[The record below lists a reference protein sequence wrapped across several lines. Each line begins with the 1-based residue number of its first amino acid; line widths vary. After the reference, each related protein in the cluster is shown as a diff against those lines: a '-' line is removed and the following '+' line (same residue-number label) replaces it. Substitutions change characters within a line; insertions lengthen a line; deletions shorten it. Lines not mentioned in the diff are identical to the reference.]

1 MKNKYDEFYFEND
14 TNYPANV
21 YWDLYDKNHM
31 EAIKKYDGHMFCPI
45 CKLAPLT
52 VARGN
57 QRRYFKVVELD
68 MEKHDIDCSYRYK
81 IASKKETNNFYK
93 DLDTT
98 DIRNRLTSCLN
109 RMLKRAFKNMDGN
122 GLPVQGEKKSKNN
135 FFDFKGN
142 SGERK
147 YLPHKNFNSG
157 NLEEDM
163 DIQKIYYGKCA
174 LYIYKYRHKDET
186 DIKMYYLKILSRNS
200 KKQIC
205 EISISPYVYNYLSDK
220 LTDISEER
228 DEALNYY
235 LCFSGVLEKDKYSY
249 KCKLKDSRLLVL
261 EKE

>member
-1 MKNKYDEFYFEND
+1 MKKKYDEFYFEND
-14 TNYPANV
+14 TNYSASV
-21 YWDLYDKNHM
+21 YWNLYDKDYKK
-31 EAIKKYDGHMFCPI
+31 AISKYDGHMFCPV

-57 QRRYFKVVELD
+57 QRRYFKVIESD
-68 MEKHDIDCSYRYK
+68 KEKHDIDCPYRHEV
-81 IASKKETNNFYK
+81 ASRKETGKFYE

-98 DIRNRLTSCLN
+98 DISNRLTSCLN
-109 RMLKRAFKNMDGN
+109 RMLKTVSKSTNGN
-122 GLPVQGEKKSKNN
+122 GSQMRGVKKSKNN
-135 FFDFKGN
+135 FFNFKGN
-142 SGERK
+142 SGEKK

-174 LYIYKYRHKDET
+174 LYIYKYIQES
-186 DIKMYYLKILSRNS
+186 DIKKYYLKVLNVDS

-205 EISISPYVYNYLSDK
+205 QISISPSVYNYLSDK
-220 LTDISEER
+220 LIDIPEKK

-235 LCFSGVLEKDKYSY
+235 LCFSGTLEKDNYSY